1 MTSQP
6 SLSIGSQ
13 DSDLMLRD
21 IVTIASVSLG
31 SLFTYSLNQP
41 VLVTYKSTGET
52 YVMYKA
58 AVGLYSRFADNHG
71 DRRWLFYWPS
81 TSRICRGFCDST
93 RTRFR
98 GTQMKNHEIDPY
110 TRVPRSIKKKWKAR
124 ERNMLI
130 VGWIV
135 LMIASIYLI
144 GIIAEQFEGRVD
156 WP

>member
-1 MTSQP
+1 
-6 SLSIGSQ
+6 
-13 DSDLMLRD
+13 
-21 IVTIASVSLG
+21 
-31 SLFTYSLNQP
+31 
-41 VLVTYKSTGET
+41 
-52 YVMYKA
+52 
-58 AVGLYSRFADNHG
+58 
-71 DRRWLFYWPS
+71 
-81 TSRICRGFCDST
+81 
-93 RTRFR
+93 
-98 GTQMKNHEIDPY
+98 MKNHEMDPY